1 MRPAARGARLRVAGA
16 VLLLAAAGAAAAAVP
31 DAAAEL
37 RARYAALDERLT
49 RSPFGQPLLLDS
61 EEQPRALSGDVY
73 AIVDHPLGAVA
84 AALTKPAEWCE
95 ALILHLNVKFCRAHA
110 PPAPPGLSVAIGR
123 KVEQPLAE
131 AFQVEFRLTATS
143 VRDYLAVSL
152 AADKGPL
159 GTKNYRIDVDATSI
173 STGRTFL
180 HLRYAYQFGLEGRLA
195 LETYLA
201 TTGSGKVGFT
211 RVDPGA
217 GAGPARYVTG
227 LRGAVERN
235 TMRYF
240 LTLDAYLGS
249 RSAPPA
255 QRFEDG
261 LARCYAASERY
272 ARQLHELERDD
283 YFAIKRREYARQHS
297 P

>member
-1 MRPAARGARLRVAGA
+1 MLATAGT
-16 VLLLAAAGAAAAAVP
+16 
-31 DAAAEL
+31 AAAEVADPAAAL
-37 RARYAALDERLT
+37 RARYEALAERLA

-61 EEQPRALSGDVY
+61 EEQPHALVGDVY
-73 AIVDHPLGAVA
+73 AIVDHPLGTVA
-84 AALTKPAEWCE
+84 SALTRPPEWCE
-95 ALILHLNVKFCRAHA
+95 ALILHINVKFCRAHA
-110 PPAPPGLSVAIGR
+110 PPMPPGLSVAIGR
-123 KVEQPLAE
+123 KVDQPLAE
-131 AFQVEFRLTATS
+131 AFQVEFRLTATTA
-143 VRDYLAVSL
+143 RDYLGVSL

-159 GTKNYRIDVDATSI
+159 GTKNYRIDVEGTAVSAT
-173 STGRTFL
+173 RTFL

-211 RVDPGA
+211 RVDSGSD
-217 GAGPARYVTG
+217 PARYVTG

-249 RSAPPA
+249 RAAPPP

-261 LARCYAASERY
+261 LARWYAASERY
-272 ARQLHELERDD
+272 ARQLHELERGD
-283 YFAIKRREYARQHS
+283 YYAIKRREYARQQS